1 MIKKNN
7 TLLLGAH
14 MSIAGGFDKA
24 IERGESIGCTTIQI
38 FTKSNRQWSAKPI
51 TKQDI
56 EQFKNK
62 LKISNSTGLRTS
74 KVILLIA
81 IFAGLEVKIW
91 LIRNAT
97 ANIPKNHPK

>member
-51 TKQDI
+51 TK
-56 EQFKNK
+56 K
-62 LKISNSTGLRTS
+62 LK
-74 KVILLIA
+74 
-81 IFAGLEVKIW
+81 E
-91 LIRNAT
+91 
-97 ANIPKNHPK
+97 

>member
-1 MIKKNN
+1 MPMK
-7 TLLLGAH
+7 GA
-14 MSIAGGFDKA
+14 
-24 IERGESIGCTTIQI
+24 
-38 FTKSNRQWSAKPI
+38 
-51 TKQDI
+51 
-56 EQFKNK
+56 KNK